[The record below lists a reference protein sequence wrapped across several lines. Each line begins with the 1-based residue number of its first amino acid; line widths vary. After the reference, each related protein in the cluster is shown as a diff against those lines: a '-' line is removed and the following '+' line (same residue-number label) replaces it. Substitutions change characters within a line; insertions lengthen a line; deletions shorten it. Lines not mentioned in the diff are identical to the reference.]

1 MRWSIGLIVV
11 ALAAF
16 LAGMLTVRTLRPDPR
31 ARIAAVIARGAA
43 FADLDW

>member
-1 MRWSIGLIVV
+1 MRPSAGLLIL

-16 LAGMLTVRTLRPDPR
+16 LAGMIAARTLRPDPR
-31 ARIAAVIARGAA
+31 AQIATVIVRGAA